1 MCISGSHFHLHTL
14 YCGLYRDIV
23 GIIKS
28 QSSLNIIGIYLD
40 DALRRE
46 PLLPNMLTKLED
58 NSIHI
63 PFIFGLSCE
72 DYNTQIQYTVF
83 PEIFPISHS
92 EGPIYSLLRSLS
104 MYSRIHPYRISA
116 PQDGA
121 GFTIYLSDFSNM
133 PAISCLLD
141 NISRSFVYIFS
152 LEFCIHNDYAV
163 VGVISWP
170 LLDNDLLKR
179 AHIAFGRFRRTA
191 IQLPI
196 LARPYV
202 PLLSCQT

>member
-196 LARPYV
+196 LARPYA
-202 PLLSCQT
+202 Q